1 MNQVEF
7 NYYVTPEE
15 YEIAERLGISRDLV
29 DKRIRIYTWAKQDA
43 ISIKPKKIKKY
54 DESIKELLIKNE
66 ISEGTFYK
74 RIKYG
79 WTIMRACTEPIN
91 SRKAIINKM
100 AQIKK
105 GGVYKNG

>member
-54 DESIKELLIKNE
+54 DESIKE
-66 ISEGTFYK
+66 
-74 RIKYG
+74 
-79 WTIMRACTEPIN
+79 
-91 SRKAIINKM
+91 
-100 AQIKK
+100 
-105 GGVYKNG
+105 

>member
-1 MNQVEF
+1 M
-7 NYYVTPEE
+7 
-15 YEIAERLGISRDLV
+15 ICICLD
-29 DKRIRIYTWAKQDA
+29 
-43 ISIKPKKIKKY
+43 ISIAQEFQTHPGADVIDIFVKAGYEVVAYPTQAYRDAYKKIKKY

-91 SRKAIINKM
+91 SRKAIINRM